1 MIHLAHPFLLLVGS
15 LLLLPCLLRPQR
27 AWYYSSLELLKG
39 GKQIDRSKLLTS
51 AVTFGALFLLLI
63 ALARPQEA
71 REQRNHILEVRD
83 ILLTIDISLSMEGKI
98 FSERDGKNISK
109 LELVRRAS
117 LEFVQRHP
125 RDRLGFIVFGDDAF
139 GVWPLSIDSTML
151 QKRLQHLHTLLPSTL
166 RGTHIEKAL
175 HKSLAHFQELG
186 QAQTKLLLLL
196 TDGLDTIDPTAEEQI
211 LTQLQAQKVTL
222 YLMGIQLKEDA
233 SIVRLTRRA
242 NGRYFQIHKGE
253 ELEKAFQEIAQLER
267 SQVEIVQEGEIKELY
282 GLFALPG
289 LILLLLSIV
298 LKQTWALE
306 I

>member
-1 MIHLAHPFLLLVGS
+1 MIRLAHPFLLLVGG
-15 LLLLPCLLRPQR
+15 LLLLPYLLRPQR

-39 GKQIDRSKLLTS
+39 GKHRDRSKLLTS
-51 AVTFGALFLLLI
+51 AVTCGALFLLLI

-71 REQRNHILEVRD
+71 REQRNHVLEVRD
-83 ILLTIDISLSMEGKI
+83 ILLTLDVSLSMEGKI

-125 RDRLGFIVFGDDAF
+125 QDRLGFIVFGDDAF

-151 QKRLQHLHTLLPSTL
+151 QKRLQHLHTLLPSAL

-186 QAQTKLLLLL
+186 RAQTKLLLLL
-196 TDGLDTIDPTAEEQI
+196 TDGLDTINPTAEEQI
-211 LTQLQAQKVTL
+211 LTQLRAQKVKL

-242 NGRYFQIHKGE
+242 NGRYFHIQKGE
-253 ELEKAFQEIAQLER
+253 ELEKAFQEIAQLEWSR
-267 SQVEIVQEGEIKELY
+267 VEMVQEGEIKELY
-282 GLFALPG
+282 ALFALPG
-289 LILLLLSIV
+289 LVLLLFSIA
-298 LKQTWALE
+298 LKQTWAIE